1 MFFFSTTCNGQEAHY
16 YQLGGFFVIREEGA
30 FRYEDISR
38 YVLVYPKVYGGWAAL
53 VSKSHDDCED
63 IEVPENV
70 AHLGRSEED
79 LAKVS
84 DWVRWLCLI
93 SILPR

>member
-1 MFFFSTTCNGQEAHY
+1 MFFFDITCNGQEAHY
-16 YQLGGFFVIREEGA
+16 FQLGGFFVIREEGA
-30 FRYEDISR
+30 FQYEGMAK
-38 YVLVYPKVYGGWAAL
+38 YVMVYPKIGGGWAAT
-53 VSKSHDDCED
+53 VSECLDDCED